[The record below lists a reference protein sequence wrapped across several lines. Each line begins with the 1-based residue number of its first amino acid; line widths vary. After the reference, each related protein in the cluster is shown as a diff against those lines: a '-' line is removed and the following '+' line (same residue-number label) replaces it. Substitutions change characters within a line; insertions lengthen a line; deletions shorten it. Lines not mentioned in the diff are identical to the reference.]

1 MQVPDTNE
9 TILMSMP
16 LRPGPA
22 PGPPAQGPARRPL
35 LRRTIDAGTIALLVL
50 SPLPAASVP
59 AWSVLAVEL
68 AVVLLAAAYL
78 LLEPKP
84 RVNEKALKA
93 LRPARYA
100 AAGFFAYLVLQIL
113 PLPSGLVRVLS
124 PATYSFRQLYDPGF
138 AGLKF
143 MSLSLVPGRTIEQ
156 GLELLAYVLLG
167 FLVIRTV
174 THGSQVRKIIF
185 VLTGCG
191 VFQAVYGL
199 SQLPAAAPRI
209 LFYPKVFSLGS
220 VTGTFVNRSHLS
232 GYLEM
237 IVPLALGLLIAR
249 MNLFSFGVKGARER
263 FQLMMSQGAAGN
275 LALAAGVVVMSLGIV
290 RSDSRAGLVVLVAG
304 FFLFVGLSVLA
315 YGRVAYRDLWVRNLI
330 RATVLAILVMAL
342 AIGIGSTIQR
352 FALDNL
358 LHEDRPLYW
367 ANVADMVRAFP
378 LFGTG
383 LGTFAAVYPAFETR
397 GGPELLLAHAHNDY
411 LEFLSELGL
420 VGTALLLGL
429 VLWLAVR
436 AFLVWKERRSP
447 EAKGLALGGIVSL
460 AGVAIHTV
468 TDFNLHIP
476 ANLMLF
482 TVVLGLT
489 YVSAYLRKT

>member
-1 MQVPDTNE
+1 
-9 TILMSMP
+9 MSTT
-16 LRPGPA
+16 LRPGPPPPA
-22 PGPPAQGPARRPL
+22 PTPGPGRRPQ
-35 LRRTIDAGTIALLVL
+35 LRRTIDGMMIALLVL

-59 AWSVLAVEL
+59 AWSVLAIEL
-68 AVVLLAAAYL
+68 AVAVLAAAYL

-84 RVNEKALKA
+84 RVNGEALKA
-93 LRPARYA
+93 LRPARCA
-100 AAGFFAYLVLQIL
+100 AAAFFAYLAFQVL

-124 PATYSFRQLYDPGF
+124 PATYGFRRLYDPGF
-138 AGLKF
+138 AELKF
-143 MSLSLVPGRTIEQ
+143 MSLSLVPARTIEQ
-156 GLELLAYVLLG
+156 GLELLAYFLLG

-174 THGSQVRKIIF
+174 THGAQVRRIIY
-185 VLTGCG
+185 VLAGCG
-191 VFQAVYGL
+191 VFQTLYGL
-199 SQLPAAAPRI
+199 SQLPAGAPRI
-209 LFYPKVFSLGS
+209 LFYPKVYSLGS

-237 IVPLALGLLIAR
+237 IVPLAVGLLIAR
-249 MNLFSFGVKGARER
+249 MSLFSFGVKGSRER
-263 FQLMMSQGAAGN
+263 FQLMMAQGVAGN
-275 LALAAGVVVMSLGIV
+275 LALAGAVVVMSLGIV
-290 RSDSRAGLVVLVAG
+290 RSNSRAGLVVLVAG
-304 FFLFVGLSVLA
+304 FFLFVGLSILA

-330 RATVLAILVMAL
+330 RATVLVILVMAL

-378 LFGTG
+378 VFGTG

-397 GGPELLLAHAHNDY
+397 GGPEMLLAHAHNDY

-420 VGTALLLGL
+420 IGTALLLGL

-460 AGVAIHTV
+460 AGMAIHAV

-476 ANLMLF
+476 ANLVLF
-482 TVVLGLT
+482 AVVLGLT
-489 YVSAYLRKT
+489 FVSAHHRKT